1 MNRSRRLFVA
11 DTAGTAVALLLG
23 GCGGGGDY
31 MTPPPPPPTPAPV
44 APPPPPTPALLCS
57 ATNISANHGHAL
69 SVPSGD
75 VDSTVDLVYSIM
87 GAADHNHLV
96 TLTVAQLAQLK
107 TKTAVTVTSSV
118 GVGHTHS
125 VTVSCA

>member
-11 DTAGTAVALLLG
+11 DTAGTAVALMLG
-23 GCGGGGDY
+23 SCGGGGDY
-31 MTPPPPPPTPAPV
+31 MSPPPQPTPAPV
-44 APPPPPTPALLCS
+44 PPPPPPTPALLCN

-69 SVPSGD
+69 TVPSGD
-75 VDSTVDLVYSIM
+75 VDSTVDMVYSIM

-96 TLTVAQLAQLK
+96 TLTTAQLAQLK
-107 TKTAVTVTSSV
+107 AKTAVTVISTV

>member
-11 DTAGTAVALLLG
+11 DTAGTAVALMLVS
-23 GCGGGGDY
+23 CGGGGDY
-31 MTPPPPPPTPAPV
+31 MSPPPQPTPASVP
-44 APPPPPTPALLCS
+44 PPPPPTPALLCN

-69 SVPSGD
+69 TVPSGD
-75 VDSTVDLVYSIM
+75 VDSTVDMVYSIM

-96 TLTVAQLAQLK
+96 TLTTAQLAQLK
-107 TKTAVTVTSSV
+107 AKTAVTVISTV

>member
-11 DTAGTAVALLLG
+11 DTAGTAVALMLG
-23 GCGGGGDY
+23 ACGGGGDY
-31 MTPPPPPPTPAPV
+31 MS
-44 APPPPPTPALLCS
+44 PPPPTPALLCS

-69 SVPSGD
+69 AVPSGD
-75 VDSTVDLVYSIM
+75 VDSTVDMVYNIM
-87 GAADHNHLV
+87 GTADHNHLV
-96 TLTVAQLAQLK
+96 TLTAAQLAQLK
-107 TKTAVTVTSSV
+107 AKTAVTVISTV

>member
-11 DTAGTAVALLLG
+11 DTAGTAVALMLG

-31 MTPPPPPPTPAPV
+31 M
-44 APPPPPTPALLCS
+44 APPPPPTPALLCG

-69 SVPSGD
+69 AVPSGD
-75 VDSTVDLVYSIM
+75 VDSAVDMVYSIM
-87 GAADHNHLV
+87 GVADHNHLV
-96 TLTVAQLAQLK
+96 TLTAAQLAQLK
-107 TKTAVTVTSSV
+107 AKSAVTVTSTV

-125 VTVSCA
+125 VTISCA

>member
-11 DTAGTAVALLLG
+11 DTAGTAVALMLG

-31 MTPPPPPPTPAPV
+31 MSPPPPPTPAPV
-44 APPPPPTPALLCS
+44 PPPPPPTPALLCS

-69 SVPSGD
+69 AIPSGD
-75 VDSTVDLVYSIM
+75 VDSTVDMVYNIM
-87 GAADHNHLV
+87 GAADHIHLV

-107 TKTAVTVTSSV
+107 AKTAVTVTSTV
-118 GVGHTHS
+118 GVGHTHA